1 MIQLYSLKF
10 SVPNGFRIGSKVEAN
25 LVTQLRI
32 DSDIVLIP
40 SSSWKGMFRRVSES
54 VLNNREHSNGHGVS
68 GEGVEDEVVKKVVK
82 KAEDLARVDE
92 RFRKI
97 AESNNLITTKRPQEG
112 GIEIQ
117 VDDKEKLAELFG
129 EYNCP
134 IERLYGGKYFAGGI
148 TVSDTVI
155 KSPEIE
161 QRIHVSIDRKSRKG
175 IERHLYQEEIVHVN
189 FVEVKVIV
197 RGEFELWKNTLK
209 FLRDIGYFI
218 GGGKSRGIGYIKLN
232 DKESMYA
239 EVKGLGERPKF
250 DSLSKY
256 LS

>member
-10 SVPNGFRIGSKVEAN
+10 SVPNGFRIGSKVDGN

-32 DSDIVLIP
+32 DGDIVLVP

-54 VLNNREHSNGHGVS
+54 VLNSREHSNGHGVS
-68 GEGVEDEVVKKVVK
+68 DKAIQEEVAK

-97 AESNNLITTKRPQEG
+97 AESNNLITIKGLQG
-112 GIEIQ
+112 
-117 VDDKEKLAELFG
+117 DNDNEKLAELYG
-129 EYNCP
+129 EYSCP
-134 IERLYGGKYFAGGI
+134 IERLYGGKYFAGSM
-148 TVSDTVI
+148 TVSDTAI

-161 QRIHVSIDRKSRKG
+161 QRTHVSIDRKTRKG
-175 IERHLYQEEIVHVN
+175 MEGHLYQEEIVHVN
-189 FVEVKVIV
+189 FLEVKVIV

>member
-1 MIQLYSLKF
+1 MIQIYSLKF
-10 SVPNGFRIGSKVEAN
+10 RVPNGFRIGSKLEGN

-32 DSDIVLIP
+32 DGDIVLIP

-54 VLNNREHSNGHGVS
+54 VLNSREHSNGHSVS
-68 GEGVEDEVVKKVVK
+68 DKVIQDEVLK

-97 AESNNLITTKRPQEG
+97 AESNNLITIKGLQGET
-112 GIEIQ
+112 Q
-117 VDDKEKLAELFG
+117 VNDKEKFAELYG
-129 EYNCP
+129 EYSCP

-161 QRIHVSIDRKSRKG
+161 QRTHVSIDRKTRKRMEG
-175 IERHLYQEEIVHVN
+175 HLYQEEIVHVN
-189 FVEVKVIV
+189 FLEVKVIV

-218 GGGKSRGIGYIKLN
+218 GGGKSRGIGYIKLD

-250 DSLSKY
+250 DALSKY